1 MYYYGF
7 LCGCGDRT
15 QVLML
20 VEQALLPL
28 VSPELPPSQPLLLS
42 LAEGKAFLGETQVLK
57 TDHLRWSH
65 SALSHESGSL
75 ICGHSQVPYT
85 SLALLQALPR
95 IASHISTLWFEHEV
109 LHFRFPF

>member
-1 MYYYGF
+1 MTSVYYYGF

-42 LAEGKAFLGETQVLK
+42 LAEGKAFLGETQV
-57 TDHLRWSH
+57 
-65 SALSHESGSL
+65 
-75 ICGHSQVPYT
+75 P
-85 SLALLQALPR
+85 LL
-95 IASHISTLWFEHEV
+95 EH
-109 LHFRFPF
+109 P